1 MTTGQNESRLVLF
14 PPTAEV
20 DGKGHL
26 VIGGCDMVA
35 LAEEFGTPLY
45 VFDEQTLRQ
54 KCAEFRNEFGKRYL
68 DTAIIYAG
76 KAFVNRALAVILKE
90 EGFGLDVVSGGE
102 LSIARSVD
110 FPMEKIYFHGN
121 NKSAGELD
129 MALESRVGRIVIDN
143 FQELDMLAEIAGQ
156 RGVATD
162 VLLRLTPGVDPHTHR
177 HISTGV
183 EDSKFGIPLA
193 SADEAV
199 ARAMS
204 APGLN
209 LVGLQFHLGSQIFEV
224 EPYREAIRVIMDL
237 AAEMKTRHGFELK
250 ELDVGGGFAV
260 QYTVDSPA
268 PPIADYAEMI
278 TATVA
283 EKCRQQSLEL
293 PKLIIEPG
301 RSIVGRAGV
310 ALYRAGVV
318 KEIPGIRC
326 YVSVD
331 GGMADNIRPALYDAR
346 YEAVV
351 ANRMNDKEKKKVTI
365 AGKFCESGDILIKDI
380 DLPEIATG
388 DILAVPD
395 CGAYCLAMGSN
406 YNVSLKPAIV
416 MVSDGRARLIRRR
429 ETYEDL
435 LRHDVV

>member
-1 MTTGQNESRLVLF
+1 MTTGQNKSRLVLF

-20 DGKGHL
+20 DARGHL
-26 VIGGCDMVA
+26 VIGGCDTVA
-35 LAEEFGTPLY
+35 LADEFGTPLY
-45 VFDEQTLRQ
+45 IFDEQALRQ
-54 KCAEFRNEFGKRYL
+54 KCAEFRNEFGRRYP
-68 DTAIIYAG
+68 DMAIVYAG
-76 KAFVNRALAVILKE
+76 KAFVNRALAVLLKE
-90 EGFGLDVVSGGE
+90 EGLGLDVVSGGE

-156 RGVATD
+156 RGAVAN
-162 VLLRLTPGVDPHTHR
+162 VLLRLTPGVDPHTHK
-177 HISTGV
+177 HISTGIV
-183 EDSKFGIPLA
+183 DSKFGIPLA
-193 SADEAV
+193 SADEAIS
-199 ARAMS
+199 RAMS
-204 APGLN
+204 APDLK

-224 EPYREAIRVIMDL
+224 EPYRAAIRVIIDL
-237 AAEMKTRHGFELK
+237 AAEMKARHGFEFK

-260 QYTVDSPA
+260 QYTVDAPA
-268 PPIADYAEMI
+268 PPVADYAEMVA
-278 TATVA
+278 ATVT
-283 EKCRQQSLEL
+283 EKCRQQDLAL
-293 PKLIIEPG
+293 PKLVVEPG

-351 ANRMNDKEKKKVTI
+351 ANRMDDKEKKKITV

-380 DLPEIATG
+380 DLPGISAG

-395 CGAYCLAMGSN
+395 CGAYCLAMSSN
-406 YNVSLKPAIV
+406 YNASLKPAVV

-435 LRHDVV
+435 LRNDVV

>member
-1 MTTGQNESRLVLF
+1 MTTGQNKSRLVLF
-14 PPTAEV
+14 PPTAEASE
-20 DGKGHL
+20 KGHL
-26 VIGGCDMVA
+26 VIGGCDTVA

-45 VFDEQTLRQ
+45 IFDEQTLRQ
-54 KCAEFRNEFGKRYL
+54 KCAEFRNEFGKRYP
-68 DTAIIYAG
+68 DTAIVYAG

-90 EGFGLDVVSGGE
+90 EGLGLDVVSGGE

-129 MALESRVGRIVIDN
+129 MALESKVGRIVIDN
-143 FQELDMLAEIAGQ
+143 FQELDMLAGMAGR
-156 RGVATD
+156 RGAVPD
-162 VLLRLTPGVDPHTHR
+162 VLLRLTPGVDSHTHR

-183 EDSKFGIPLA
+183 EDSKFGIPFA

-199 ARAMS
+199 NRAM
-204 APGLN
+204 AVPGLN

-224 EPYREAIRVIMDL
+224 EPYRDAIRVIMDL
-237 AAEMKTRHGFELK
+237 AAEMKAKHGFELQ

-268 PPIADYAEMI
+268 PPVADYAEMI
-278 TATVA
+278 TATVT
-283 EKCRQQSLEL
+283 EKCRQQNLEL

-380 DLPEIATG
+380 DLPEIAPG

-406 YNVSLKPAIV
+406 YNASLKPAIV
-416 MVSDGRARLIRRR
+416 MVNDGRARLVRRR

>member
-1 MTTGQNESRLVLF
+1 MTTGQNKSRLVLF
-14 PPTAEV
+14 PPTAGVSEN
-20 DGKGHL
+20 GHL

-45 VFDEQTLRQ
+45 IFDEQTLRQ
-54 KCAEFRNEFGKRYL
+54 KCAEFRNEFGRRYPS
-68 DTAIIYAG
+68 TAIVYAG
-76 KAFVNRALAVILKE
+76 KAFINRALVAILKE
-90 EGFGLDVVSGGE
+90 EGLGLDVVSGGE

-129 MALESRVGRIVIDN
+129 MALESKVGRIVIDN
-143 FQELDMLAEIAGQ
+143 FQELEMLAKIAGQ
-156 RGVATD
+156 RGAVPD
-162 VLLRLTPGVDPHTHR
+162 VLLRLTPGVDPHTHK
-177 HISTGV
+177 HISTGI

-199 ARAMS
+199 NRAMS

-209 LVGLQFHLGSQIFEV
+209 LVGLQFHIGSQIFEV

-237 AAEMKTRHGFELK
+237 AAEMKTRYGFELQ

-268 PPIADYAEMI
+268 PPVADYAEMI
-278 TATVA
+278 TATVT
-283 EKCRQQSLEL
+283 EKCRQQNLEL
-293 PKLIIEPG
+293 PKLIVEPG

-331 GGMADNIRPALYDAR
+331 GGMADNIRPVLYDAR

-380 DLPEIATG
+380 DLPEIAAG

-406 YNVSLKPAIV
+406 YNASLKPAIV
-416 MVSDGRARLIRRR
+416 MVSDGKARLIRRR